1 MGSIAPYA
9 VSLLLRLIYGVTN
22 ILTKVAF
29 SQGTS
34 ACVLVFYRFLIA
46 SVLLL
51 PVAFAFE
58 RNTAPPLSFKVSLKL
73 FVHALYGMSA
83 STIISYIGINY
94 TSATSAS
101 AVINLLPV
109 FTFFLA
115 VLFRMESLNL
125 KRSHGV
131 VKVSGLVLC
140 SIGVTVLALYQGPE
154 LKSFVHHRLFHHTSH
169 DGTNSAK
176 KWILGVILQSFAAAM
191 WALWAVLQGHLF
203 GEYPSKLLN
212 TTLQIVFAS
221 VQSFLM
227 ALLIERD
234 FSRWK
239 LSLDVGLVAV
249 IFCGVTLALL
259 CYLQVWLVDMRGPV
273 FLSTTAPLTLVFTI
287 ILTFLI
293 GEAVTLG
300 SVISGVIMVGGLYNV
315 LWGKR
320 LEQVATSAQGDD
332 GGNAALDLEEQE
344 ASASVPKT

>member
-1 MGSIAPYA
+1 MSFMEGCAEFIFAEKLPHHCHSK
-9 VSLLLRLIYGVTN
+9 SLLSYLCMHYTGNNAISLTIFLFYLLR
-22 ILTKVAF
+22 
-29 SQGTS
+29 
-34 ACVLVFYRFLIA
+34 
-46 SVLLL
+46 
-51 PVAFAFE
+51 
-58 RNTAPPLSFKVSLKL
+58 
-73 FVHALYGMSA
+73 MSA
-83 STIISYIGINY
+83 STIISYIGLNY
-94 TSATSAS
+94 ISATSAS
-101 AVINLLPV
+101 AVINLVPV
-109 FTFFLA
+109 LTFFLA

-140 SIGVTVLALYQGPE
+140 SVGVTVLALYQGPE
-154 LKSFVHHRLFHHTSH
+154 LKSFIHHRLFHYTSH
-169 DGTNSAK
+169 VGTNSAR

-212 TTLQIVFAS
+212 TTLQIVFAT

-239 LSLDVGLVAV
+239 LSLDVGLVA
-249 IFCGVTLALL
+249 IIYCGITLAVL

-273 FLSTTAPLTLVFTI
+273 FLSMTVPLTLVFTI
-287 ILTFLI
+287 ILTILV

-300 SVISGVIMVGGLYNV
+300 SVISGALLVGGLYNV

-320 LEQVATSAQGDD
+320 IEQVAMCAQGDD
-332 GGNAALDLEEQE
+332 DINAALDLEEQGT
-344 ASASVPKT
+344 AASVLKTQD